1 MKNDDLINEVVK
13 LSCHKRPK
21 ISKFN
26 SLIEKYVSSRIK
38 VAQGE
43 IMGILIDSLI
53 NNRSLEE
60 TIISVNN
67 LIKDEENKSRK

>member
-1 MKNDDLINEVVK
+1 MKKDDLINEVVK
-13 LSCHKRPK
+13 LSSHKRPK

-26 SLIEKYVSSRIK
+26 SLIEEYVSSCVNI
-38 VAQGE
+38 AQNE

-53 NNRSLEE
+53 NNRTLEE

-67 LIKDEENKSRK
+67 LIKNEKN